1 MVDYPMIEEAEIA
14 SVQSYDANDPE
25 QVNQAKKGA
34 GRKKRIHLDAV
45 ANILA
50 SPNGREWYYRLLIA
64 CDTYRT
70 CFVFDDQGGRKSA
83 FREGKQF
90 VGLQLIADA
99 RKASPDLYDKMLREC
114 EDKKLPPLFPTIGL
128 VDG

>member
-1 MVDYPMIEEAEIA
+1 MVDYPMREEAEINA
-14 SVQSYDANDPE
+14 GTVYDANDPE
-25 QVNQAKKGA
+25 QVNQAKKSA
-34 GRKKRIHLDAV
+34 GRKKRVHLDSV
-45 ANILA
+45 ATIL
-50 SPNGREWYYRLLIA
+50 STPHGREWFYKLLIA

-90 VGLQLIADA
+90 IGFQLIADA

-114 EDKKLPPLFPTIGL
+114 EDKKLLALFPTDGLIG
-128 VDG
+128 